1 MSGMAAAVG
10 SSSLL
15 NLGQQV
21 SGNPGRHHFTQ
32 NVFIF
37 LVVVPRCF
45 SFSAVL
51 LSFASAMLA
60 TVYRIQEVQRSV
72 IFVFLQFSMFMSLL

>member
-1 MSGMAAAVG
+1 MAAAVG

-21 SGNPGRHHFTQ
+21 SGNPDRHYFTQ
-32 NVFIF
+32 SVLIF

-45 SFSAVL
+45 SFCAVL
-51 LSFASAMLA
+51 LSFDSALLA
-60 TVYRIQEVQRSV
+60 TVFHI
-72 IFVFLQFSMFMSLL
+72 